1 MENLEQ
7 TIQAVLNDPEQMKQ
21 VMQMAK
27 AFGFSP
33 SEGEK
38 QEPEND
44 AQAEI
49 PAGMGNLFSEPIG
62 QLLSQAGKTDP
73 RRENLLNAIKP
84 FLSPDKQEKIDRAMQ
99 VARLSHLA
107 GYALRSR
114 EQKDE

>member
-21 VMQMAK
+21 VMEMAK

-33 SEGEK
+33 SEAESSAAS
-38 QEPEND
+38 ED
-44 AQAEI
+44 APAQI
-49 PAGMGNLFSEPIG
+49 PSGLGNLFSEPVG
-62 QLLSQAGKTDP
+62 QLLSQAGKLDK
-73 RRENLLNAIKP
+73 RQENLLNAIKP
-84 FLSPDKQEKIDRAMQ
+84 FLSPGRQEKIDRAMQ